1 MPTEKYK
8 LFLYIAGKTQKAEAA
23 IANLNRICEK
33 DFAGIYTVEVIDLR
47 EHPSLAEGEQIIA
60 VPTLIR
66 KLPDPLRILVGDLSD
81 TAKVLVGLNIVQE
94 SK

>member
-1 MPTEKYK
+1 MSTEKYK
-8 LFLYIAGKTQKAEAA
+8 LCLYIAGKTQKAVRA
-23 IANLNRICEK
+23 IANLNKICHE
-33 DFAGIYTVEVIDLR
+33 DLAGIYTIQVIDLR

-66 KLPDPLRILVGDLSD
+66 KLPDPLRVLVGDLSD